1 MDERTR
7 RVAENEALFRQ
18 VNEHV
23 VAGGRRPSE
32 NFEILCECEDT
43 ACMDHIPV
51 TTEFYETARAEPTDF
66 LLKPGHDKA
75 EFEKVIERHDDFVL
89 VRKTGEAA
97 ALAKKLDPRR

>member
-1 MDERTR
+1 MDERPR
-7 RVAENEALFRQ
+7 RVAENEDLFRQ

-43 ACMDHIPV
+43 ACMHHIPV
-51 TTEFYETARAEPTDF
+51 TTELYERARLEPTDF
-66 LLKPGHDKA
+66 LLKPGHERP
-75 EFEKVIERHDDFVL
+75 EFEAVIERHDDVVR

-97 ALAKKLDPRR
+97 ALARKLDASR